1 MASAVPTEM
10 SLRAVG
16 PRAVGLWL
24 LSLAAIVLCMVTL
37 GGLTRLTGSG
47 LSITEWQPVM
57 GVVPPLTDSAWATEF
72 AKYQRIPQ
80 FVRENSW
87 MTLSDFKAIYWW
99 EWSHRLLG
107 RVLAVAFVVPFAWF
121 AWTGAIARRDWPRM
135 LTLFL
140 LGGLQGAIGWW
151 MVESGLETR
160 VSVSQYRLAIHL
172 GTALLLLGALLW
184 ISLEYLRGQLRSPTS
199 PSWGGRSGEAERSDA
214 ESDRVGDGLGALVA
228 ADVAG
233 WKNSPGL
240 ADTAPPDPRSNRGA
254 TSPQGGGWLRQRQW
268 LALAFIGLVYVQMLL
283 GALVACLHAGLIY
296 NTWPSMDGR
305 LFPEGAFFVSPW
317 WINFFENAGLVQ
329 FDHRIGAYI
338 VAISAIALRFSLR
351 GISARV
357 RRSSTAVL
365 HTTLLQ
371 VVLGI
376 ATLLLQAPLLLS
388 AAHQLVAAL
397 LFCVAVW
404 NAFEVAT
411 NIAISS
417 NSQRTN

>member
-1 MASAVPTEM
+1 MASAAATEM
-10 SLRAVG
+10 SLREPG

-87 MTLSDFKAIYWW
+87 MTISDFKAIYWW
-99 EWSHRLLG
+99 EWAHRLLG
-107 RVLAVAFVVPFAWF
+107 RMLAVAFAVPFAWF
-121 AWTGAIARRDWPRM
+121 AWTGAIARRDWPRI
-135 LTLFL
+135 LALFL

-172 GTALLLLGALLW
+172 GTALVLLGALLW
-184 ISLEYLRGQLRSPTS
+184 ISLEYLRGGIR
-199 PSWGGRSGEAERSDA
+199 RDA
-214 ESDRVGDGLGALVA
+214 ALVTS
-228 ADVAG
+228 DVAG
-233 WKNSPGL
+233 WKDSFDFV
-240 ADTAPPDPRSNRGA
+240 DTPPSETPRAS
-254 TSPQGGGWLRQRQW
+254 TFPQGSGW
-268 LALAFIGLVYVQMLL
+268 AFGFVGLVYVQMLL
-283 GALVACLHAGLIY
+283 GALVAGLHAGLVY

-305 LFPEGAFFVSPW
+305 LFPEGAFFSSPW
-317 WINFFENAGLVQ
+317 WVNFFENAGLAQ
-329 FDHRIGAYI
+329 FNHRIGAYI
-338 VAISAIALRFSLR
+338 VALSATALWFSFRRISTH
-351 GISARV
+351 V
-357 RRSSTAVL
+357 RTSSTAVL

-371 VVLGI
+371 VALGI
-376 ATLLLQAPLLLS
+376 ATLLSQAALALS

-397 LFCVAVW
+397 LFCAAVW
-404 NAFEVAT
+404 NAFEVSRSPALYGRG
-411 NIAISS
+411 SGS
-417 NSQRTN
+417 G